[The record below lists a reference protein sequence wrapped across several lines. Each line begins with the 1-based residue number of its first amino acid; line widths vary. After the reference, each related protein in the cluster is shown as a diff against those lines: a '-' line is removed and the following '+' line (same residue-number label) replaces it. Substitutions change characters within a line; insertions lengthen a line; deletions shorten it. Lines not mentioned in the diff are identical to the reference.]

1 MRSFSP
7 ASTVPGRVPALQP
20 TKPMRLQVGA
30 GGAVAAASLGAT
42 AGEVDVDAVAP
53 VRLAGQKLPWP
64 RVAPALPV
72 RSLCSSVVWSRAVTA
87 QQAILTIVLA
97 LGGYLLGA
105 IPFALL
111 VARLSGVDIR
121 RVGTRNMGAGNT
133 FYQVSRK
140 AGAVV
145 MACDMAKG
153 FLPALAA
160 VLLLPPWP
168 TALVALMPT
177 LGHQYSVFLRGA
189 GGKGIATAAGAEL
202 AVSPPVFVIT
212 MVLWVIALRVK
223 RVAKL
228 APLVAGA
235 TFLASSFLLDV
246 PQAYRVLAVA
256 VCVSV
261 LWAHRRELRPL
272 QASA

>member
-1 MRSFSP
+1 M
-7 ASTVPGRVPALQP
+7 TV
-20 TKPMRLQVGA
+20 
-30 GGAVAAASLGAT
+30 
-42 AGEVDVDAVAP
+42 
-53 VRLAGQKLPWP
+53 
-64 RVAPALPV
+64 
-72 RSLCSSVVWSRAVTA
+72 
-87 QQAILTIVLA
+87 QQAILTAALA

-105 IPFALL
+105 TPFALL
-111 VARLSGVDIR
+111 VARFSGVDLR

-153 FLPALAA
+153 FVPALAA

-168 TALVALMPT
+168 TALVAFMPT

-202 AVSPPVFVIT
+202 PLSPPVFVIT
-212 MVLWVIALRVK
+212 MVLWVIALRIK

-235 TFLASSFLLDV
+235 TYLAASFLLRV
-246 PQAYRVLAVA
+246 PPAYSVLAVA

-261 LWAHRRELRPL
+261 LWAHRRELRTL
-272 QASA
+272 RTLRARS

>member
-1 MRSFSP
+1 
-7 ASTVPGRVPALQP
+7 VLNQ
-20 TKPMRLQVGA
+20 
-30 GGAVAAASLGAT
+30 GG
-42 AGEVDVDAVAP
+42 P
-53 VRLAGQKLPWP
+53 V
-64 RVAPALPV
+64 V
-72 RSLCSSVVWSRAVTA
+72 SSRAVTT
-87 QQAILTIVLA
+87 QQTILTVVLA

-105 IPFALL
+105 TPFALL
-111 VARLSGVDIR
+111 VARLNGVDIR

-153 FLPALAA
+153 FIPAFAA
-160 VLLLPPWP
+160 VLLLPTWP
-168 TALVALMPT
+168 TALVAFMPT
-177 LGHQYSVFLRGA
+177 LGHQYSIFLRGA

-202 AVSPPVFVIT
+202 PLSPPVFVIT
-212 MVLWVIALRVK
+212 MVLWVVALRIK

-235 TFLASSFLLDV
+235 TYLASSVLLRV
-246 PQAYRVLAVA
+246 PPAYSVLAVT

-261 LWAHRRELRPL
+261 LWAHRRELRL
-272 QASA
+272 LRARDA